1 MEKENKELEQANLS
15 LGVELAEL
23 RRKKAAADKENTD
36 SIKSGLA
43 NFFGKGKYAAIEKE
57 NETLRAENERIKQYL
72 PIVVK
77 NKVDELTRALVA
89 KKQEAEAQR
98 DRALVLSRSLTIE
111 RDKVVKLLQEQEDGD
126 NAV

>member
-57 NETLRAENERIKQYL
+57 NETLRAENEQVPSSMLVRS
-72 PIVVK
+72 IV
-77 NKVDELTRALVA
+77 
-89 KKQEAEAQR
+89 
-98 DRALVLSRSLTIE
+98 
-111 RDKVVKLLQEQEDGD
+111 
-126 NAV
+126 